1 MLAAVHHKMVG
12 QKIDEL
18 LAITWS
24 KKMLELIFL
33 QPKGNITYNYHYND
47 FSDYNANY
55 DIYHTFIT
63 SLSWPQ
69 SGMRN

>member
-33 QPKGNITYNYHYND
+33 QPKGNIT
-47 FSDYNANY
+47 
-55 DIYHTFIT
+55 IIIK
-63 SLSWPQ
+63 
-69 SGMRN
+69 

>member
-12 QKIDEL
+12 QKINEL

-47 FSDYNANY
+47 FSDYNACFWQN
-55 DIYHTFIT
+55 F
-63 SLSWPQ
+63 SLVELKGYPPL
-69 SGMRN
+69 M